1 VTTSTMSI
9 SLPQSLK
16 DYIGERVVGGRFS
29 NPSDYI
35 RSLVRE
41 DQKRQAEEKL
51 EALLIEGLAS
61 GPADEATPEYWQ
73 ELAAQARAR
82 IAARKPSRG

>member
-1 VTTSTMSI
+1 MSI

-16 DYIGERVVGGRFS
+16 DFIGERVVGGRFS

-35 RSLVRE
+35 RALVRE

-61 GPADEATPEYWQ
+61 GPPDEATPEYWR
-73 ELAAQARAR
+73 EVMTQARAR